1 MTPFHAKVSERCLTS
16 NSLSTT
22 EDGQLHP
29 RRNAPGVLNP
39 QKRGTGGR
47 EDGGE
52 GEDGTSSRR
61 RVGRLPNQ
69 GNNCET
75 SARARL
81 SLRPLYLPL
90 PNASRFTARK
100 VSQEAGRYR
109 RQLGGR
115 PRPLHPSWT
124 LILLTSPCLPLPS
137 SLPCTFP
144 LHLSLPTIH
153 YPSYPD
159 RKSTRLNSSH

>member
-115 PRPLHPSWT
+115 PRALHPSWT
-124 LILLTSPCLPLPS
+124 LMIRGPCLWVLLLFSPPPAPS
-137 SLPCTFP
+137 PRPCLRSWLDSAFW
-144 LHLSLPTIH
+144 LLIQWL
-153 YPSYPD
+153 
-159 RKSTRLNSSH
+159 